1 MNWAGAES
9 MFANKQ
15 AKEDRLIESQKYFRI
30 FNYWRWLDLLSTV
43 FAIIGL
49 LLAIINYELDIRNGE
64 LDLEDPKDIIREGK
78 SAMDMKKFKDPYTR
92 SMRWAILATSM
103 ISLFCLVNRHQYKIR
118 WINLYFNIS
127 LKRE

>member
-1 MNWAGAES
+1 MKWGVGAES

-30 FNYWRWLDLLSTV
+30 FNYWRWLDLMSTI

-49 LLAIINYELDIRNGE
+49 ILAIINYELDVQGDE
-64 LDLEDPKDIIREGK
+64 FDFDPKKIIDEGK
-78 SAMDMKKFKDPYTR
+78 SAMDMKKFTDGWTR
-92 SMRWAILATSM
+92 SIRWAILITSM
-103 ISLFCLVNRHQYKIR
+103 ISLFCLINRHQYKIH